1 METYFSS
8 REKFRNEINLATLLR
23 DKFGNGGRL
32 LLLPSIKDGA
42 DDKLNFH
49 WTSARLKSGENDASW
64 DQQLLLLLP
73 KGPCWELY
81 WPDRGQST
89 AGGSIWVCN
98 KDPSRLSSSPNLCYI
113 VKA

>member
-64 DQQLLLLLP
+64 EQLLLLLLP

-89 AGGSIWVCN
+89 AGGSIWLCI
-98 KDPSRLSSSPNLCYI
+98 KDVSGLLKLQTPR
-113 VKA
+113 AF

>member
-23 DKFGNGGRL
+23 DKFGNVGRL

-64 DQQLLLLLP
+64 EQLLLLLLLP
-73 KGPCWELY
+73 KGPCWELD

-89 AGGSIWVCN
+89 AGGSIWLCI
-98 KDPSRLSSSPNLCYI
+98 KDVSGLLKLQTTR
-113 VKA
+113 AF